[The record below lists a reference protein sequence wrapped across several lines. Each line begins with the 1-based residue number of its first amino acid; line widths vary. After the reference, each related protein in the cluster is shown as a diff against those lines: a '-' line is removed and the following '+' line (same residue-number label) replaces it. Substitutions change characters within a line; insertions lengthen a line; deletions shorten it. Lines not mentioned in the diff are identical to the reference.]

1 MPTEGTSA
9 RTAGFALDPFLVP
22 RYKAGGQG
30 PHIRA
35 TLVGDTER
43 DDMTGSAG
51 NEAAVMGVIL

>member
-1 MPTEGTSA
+1 MPA
-9 RTAGFALDPFLVP
+9 PGFALDPFLVP

-30 PHIRA
+30 PHLRA